1 MGTVVVGVD
10 GSGGSTAALK
20 WAVDESRRRK
30 AHLRIVGVWQ
40 PPIYAFPGFEA
51 AGADHDHLQAL
62 AEERLSTYA
71 EDMMAGCGADWDLVV
86 REGQAA
92 WVLLDEARDSDLLVV
107 GSRGLG
113 GVRSALL
120 GSVST
125 QLAHHAP
132 CPVVIIRPDHRETG
146 ESGETG
152 QG

>member
-10 GSGGSTAALK
+10 GSGGSTEALK
-20 WAVDESRRRK
+20 WAADESRRRN

-62 AEERLSTYA
+62 AEERLCAYA
-71 EDMMAGCGADWDLVV
+71 EEVMAGSGADWDLVV

-92 WVLLDEARDSDLLVV
+92 WVLADEARDAELLVV
-107 GSRGLG
+107 GSRGHG

-132 CPVVIIRPDHRETG
+132 CPVAIIRPDRHETG
-146 ESGETG
+146 EG
-152 QG
+152 